1 MIELEFN
8 AAMSAENKV
17 KSDSNA
23 TTSKAYN
30 NRPSANKTSDTTPT
44 KTTRTQFNESIYIE
58 TEFLPSAQSSSQLQT
73 VESMEQNVGNVPI
86 LDYNFEVSFID
97 KHKETTDKIIN

>member
-1 MIELEFN
+1 
-8 AAMSAENKV
+8 MSAENKA

-23 TTSKAYN
+23 STSKACD
-30 NRPSANKTSDTTPT
+30 NRPSPANKSSDTTPT

-73 VESMEQNVGNVPI
+73 VESMEQNVGNIPK
-86 LDYNFEVSFID
+86 LNYNFEVSFID
-97 KHKETTDKIIN
+97 KHQRDNWQSYQINQINQ